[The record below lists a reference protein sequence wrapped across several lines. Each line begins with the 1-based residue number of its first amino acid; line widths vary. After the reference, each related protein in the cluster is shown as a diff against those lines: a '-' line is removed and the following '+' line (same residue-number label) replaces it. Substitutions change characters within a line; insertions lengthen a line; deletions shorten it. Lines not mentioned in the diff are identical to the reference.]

1 MPTLSTP
8 VGEPIIS
15 KSHDHGGV
23 PELDG
28 IRAIAIWMVLI
39 HHVVYGWPN
48 PIGTFTHI
56 PTAVLRAISHGWLGV
71 DLFFVLSGFLI
82 TGILLDTKERA
93 HYFRNFYV
101 RRVLRI
107 IPLYAAYVA
116 VCWVFYGG
124 YHGFFI
130 LSTLFAANL
139 AQLFGVPVPH
149 GPGVLWSL
157 AVEEHFYLI
166 WPLLVFLL
174 SRRKLTVLA
183 IMIIVMT
190 PIARGLAVAHGMDIN
205 TAVYTYSWFRFDGLA
220 LGAILAIWIRS
231 ANASGANSYRLA
243 ACLFGASILIT
254 LVGLPFGLMQK
265 GVLGTAL
272 RFNQAQFL
280 FASGFLVALVLRS
293 TAYVAFLRHPFARL
307 SGKLSYCLY
316 LVHLSLGDG
325 YQALIVHFGLHP
337 ELNIGALGSV
347 ILRGIIMV
355 CSSFVVAL
363 ASRKYLEEPFLG
375 LKKYF

>member
-1 MPTLSTP
+1 MSTSSTP
-8 VGEPIIS
+8 VGEPRIS
-15 KSHDHGGV
+15 KSQDHSRV

-28 IRAIAIWMVLI
+28 IRAIAVWTVLI

-56 PTAVLRAISHGWLGV
+56 PAAVLQTISHGWLGV

-82 TGILLDTKERA
+82 TGILLDTKERP

-107 IPLYAAYVA
+107 MPLYVVYVG
-116 VCWVFYGG
+116 VCWVFYRG
-124 YHGFFI
+124 YRSFFI

-139 AQLFGVPVPH
+139 APLFGVPVPH

-190 PIARGLAVAHGMDIN
+190 PIARGLAVTNGMDV
-205 TAVYTYSWFRFDGLA
+205 TAAVYSYSWFRFDGLA

-231 ANASGANSYRLA
+231 PKASDANSYRLA
-243 ACLFGASILIT
+243 ACLLGAAILIT

-265 GVLGTAL
+265 GALGTAL
-272 RFNQAQFL
+272 RFNQAQFV
-280 FASGFLVALVLRS
+280 FAAGLLVALVLRS
-293 TAYVAFLRHPFARL
+293 TAYVAFLRHPWARL

-316 LVHLSLGDG
+316 LVHLPLGDG

-337 ELNIGALGSV
+337 ELSIGALGSL

-355 CSSFVVAL
+355 GSSFAVAL
-363 ASRKYLEEPFLG
+363 ASRKYLEEPFLE